1 LGPADSKIM
10 RSFHLKGVL
19 VRPLRSRALAFV
31 PFLILAATL
40 AAPASASQLV
50 NRDVRNIKLAVNNK
64 GEALITYRTVR
75 GRTQHVL
82 AWGAVNARQ
91 PNRSLKQY
99 RFKLDYAGG
108 WGKYHKQYWK
118 TFRSSCGA
126 YDGPALA
133 WQVTA
138 CKAPDGSY
146 WALQKW
152 QVQLPDL
159 GFTPWSSGLRQW
171 ELHLSHWTTSL
182 AQLEVWQDWVYSGR
196 FHHMFGR
203 YTYMGQP
210 VHGFGS
216 TTYGAPTDGYGR
228 LLYLDTHNS
237 AYGSGWRRENS
248 FLSHNPT
255 GVFCY
260 GFFKHN
266 AGAGGYAHP
275 PGFSGMRPQGNG
287 DLYRIT
293 APGPG
298 VTPDVMWTAQG
309 LHDFSARNENDVAYE
324 QAMNGQLD
332 SILAGDK
339 LCRQH

>member
-1 LGPADSKIM
+1 M
-10 RSFHLKGVL
+10 RPYQPRKGVL
-19 VRPLRSRALAFV
+19 FVRTRALALLPV
-31 PFLILAATL
+31 LVLAATL
-40 AAPASASQLV
+40 VAPASASQLI
-50 NRDVRNIKLAVNNK
+50 NRDVRNIKLAVNSK
-64 GEALITYRTVR
+64 GEALVTYRTVR

-82 AWGAVNARQ
+82 AWGALNARQ
-91 PNRSLKQY
+91 PNRTLKQQ

-108 WGKYHKQYWK
+108 WGKYHKLYWK
-118 TFRSSCGA
+118 TFKNSCGA

-133 WQVTA
+133 WQVAA
-138 CKAPDGSY
+138 CKASDGSY

-159 GFTPWSSGLRQW
+159 GFTPWTSGLRQW

-196 FHHMFGR
+196 FHHLFGR

-210 VHGFGS
+210 VYGFGS
-216 TTYGAPTDGYGR
+216 THFGAPTDGYGR
-228 LLYLDTHNS
+228 LLFLDTHNS

-248 FLSHNPT
+248 FLAHNPT

-260 GFFKHN
+260 GFYKHN

-275 PGFSGMRPQGNG
+275 PGITGMRPKGNG
-287 DLYRIT
+287 DMYRIT

-298 VTPDVMWTAQG
+298 VTPDVMWSDNG
-309 LHDFSARNENDVAYE
+309 LHDFSAANAADVAFE
-324 QAMNGQLD
+324 SAMNTQLD
-332 SILAGDK
+332 SILNGDK
-339 LCRQH
+339 LCKQH

>member
-1 LGPADSKIM
+1 VRNRTLA
-10 RSFHLKGVL
+10 VL
-19 VRPLRSRALAFV
+19 FIFV
-31 PFLILAATL
+31 LAATFV
-40 AAPASASQLV
+40 ASASAAQLI
-50 NRDVRNIKLAVNNK
+50 NRDVRNIKLAVNAK
-64 GEALITYRTVR
+64 GEALVSYTTVR
-75 GRTQHVL
+75 GKAQHVL
-82 AWGAVNARQ
+82 AWGAINARQ
-91 PNRSLKQY
+91 PNRKLKQQ

-108 WGKYHKQYWK
+108 WGKYHKTYWK
-118 TFRSSCGA
+118 TFRNTCSA

-138 CKAPDGSY
+138 CKASDGSY

-159 GFTPWSSGLRQW
+159 GFTPWTAGLRQW
-171 ELHLSHWTTSL
+171 ELHLSHWTTSVGK
-182 AQLEVWQDWVYSGR
+182 LEVWQDWVYSGR

-210 VHGFGS
+210 VYGFGS
-216 TTYGAPTDGYGR
+216 TNFGAPTDGFGR
-228 LLYLDTHNS
+228 LIYLDTHNS

-248 FLSHNPT
+248 FLPHNPT

-266 AGAGGYAHP
+266 PLINGFKHP
-275 PGFSGMRPQGNG
+275 PRYKGMRPMGYG
-287 DLYRIT
+287 DMYRIT
-293 APGPG
+293 AAGPG

-309 LHDFSARNENDVAYE
+309 LHDFNARNANDVAFE
-324 QAMNGQLD
+324 QAMNAQQD
-332 SILAGDK
+332 AILNGDK

>member
-1 LGPADSKIM
+1 
-10 RSFHLKGVL
+10 
-19 VRPLRSRALAFV
+19 VRNRALAVLSVFV
-31 PFLILAATL
+31 FAVTFVTS
-40 AAPASASQLV
+40 ASASQLI
-50 NRDVRNIKLAVNNK
+50 NRDVRSIKLAVNTK
-64 GEALITYRTVR
+64 GEALISYTTLR
-75 GRTQHVL
+75 GKTQHVL
-82 AWGAVNARQ
+82 AWGAINARQ
-91 PNRSLKQY
+91 PNRTLKQQ

-108 WGKYHKQYWK
+108 WGKYHKTYWK
-118 TFRSSCGA
+118 TFRNTCSA

-133 WQVTA
+133 WMVTA
-138 CKAPDGSY
+138 CKASDGSY

-159 GFTPWSSGLRQW
+159 GFTPWTAGLRQW

-182 AQLEVWQDWVYSGR
+182 AKLEVWQDWIYSGR

-210 VHGFGS
+210 VYGFGS
-216 TTYGAPTDGYGR
+216 TRYGAPTDGYGR
-228 LLYLDTHNS
+228 LLFLDTHNS
-237 AYGSGWRRENS
+237 AYGRGWRRENS
-248 FLSHNPT
+248 FLAHNPT

-266 AGAGGYAHP
+266 PLTNGFAYP
-275 PGFSGMRPQGNG
+275 PGYKGMRPKGNG
-287 DLYRIT
+287 DMYRIT

-309 LHDFSARNENDVAYE
+309 LHDFSARNANDVAFE
-324 QAMNGQLD
+324 QAMNAQQD
-332 SILAGDK
+332 AILNGDR